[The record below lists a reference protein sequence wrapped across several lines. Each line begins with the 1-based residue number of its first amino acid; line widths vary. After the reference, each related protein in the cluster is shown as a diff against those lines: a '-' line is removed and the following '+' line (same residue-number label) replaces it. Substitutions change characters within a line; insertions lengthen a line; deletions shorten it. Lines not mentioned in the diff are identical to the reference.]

1 MLLNLLYLIGGLAG
15 LAGEAFFSVA
25 ESALVVSDKLLLL
38 DQKEKGPRILP
49 LLKMLSDP
57 QRISQ
62 TLLVGSVLS
71 VGVSTTF
78 FFLLFFR
85 LGGGASGPLFL
96 PVLFLILTLLI
107 VFAEILPRALFSD
120 RPEETALRVA
130 RPLAACMSSL
140 RFVINLTL
148 RFFEAVRTVSG
159 LKGKEETPF
168 VEDEDLEWI
177 RRFVQGS
184 ETLRREEVR
193 IIRKIIDFSEI
204 RVRDVYVPLDPVV
217 AVEETEKISRAIEK
231 IRKSGFTRLPVYRK
245 EKREIVGVLHAL
257 DLFSQRGLDAPV
269 EESCRQPFFVSEETL
284 IRDLFR
290 DLQRLGIV
298 MAIVRD
304 PAGRAL
310 GIVTMEDLL
319 EEIFGEIEDEFDL
332 KDQLFREIGHKEY
345 LVDTR
350 VDLDVLQEAL
360 HLSFPRNGYRTLSGY
375 ILHYLRRVPQEGER
389 FTIGDLMFKVEL
401 ADERGIYKLF
411 LRKLESPDRAPG
423 REGSSEH
430 TGRRHG

>member
-1 MLLNLLYLIGGLAG
+1 
-15 LAGEAFFSVA
+15 
-25 ESALVVSDKLLLL
+25 
-38 DQKEKGPRILP
+38 
-49 LLKMLSDP
+49 
-57 QRISQ
+57 
-62 TLLVGSVLS
+62 
-71 VGVSTTF
+71 
-78 FFLLFFR
+78 
-85 LGGGASGPLFL
+85 
-96 PVLFLILTLLI
+96 
-107 VFAEILPRALFSD
+107 
-120 RPEETALRVA
+120 
-130 RPLAACMSSL
+130 
-140 RFVINLTL
+140 
-148 RFFEAVRTVSG
+148 VRTVSG

-401 ADERGIYKLF
+401 AAERGIYKLF

>member
-1 MLLNLLYLIGGLAG
+1 MLLNLFYLMGGLAG
-15 LAGEAFFSVA
+15 FAGEAFFAVA

-38 DQKEKGPRILP
+38 DQKEKGPGILP

-62 TLLVGSVLS
+62 TLLVGSVSS

-78 FFLLFFR
+78 FFLLLFR
-85 LGGGASGPLFL
+85 LSGGAPGLLLLPGFFL
-96 PVLFLILTLLI
+96 LLTLLI
-107 VFAEILPRALFSD
+107 VFAEILPRVIFSD

-130 RPLAACMSSL
+130 RPLAVCMSSL

-148 RFFEAVRTVSG
+148 RFFETVRTVSG

-177 RRFVQGS
+177 RRFVRGS

-231 IRKSGFTRLPVYRK
+231 IRESGFTRLPVYRK
-245 EKREIVGVLHAL
+245 EKMEIVGVLHAL

-269 EESCRQPFFVSEETL
+269 EECCRQPFFVSEETL

-290 DLQRLGIV
+290 TLQRLGIV
-298 MAIVRD
+298 MAVVRD
-304 PAGRAL
+304 PAGKAS

-332 KDQLFREIGHKEY
+332 KDQLFREIGRKEY

-360 HLSFPRNGYRTLSGY
+360 HLSIPRNGYRTLSGY

-401 ADERGIYKLF
+401 ADARRIYKLF
-411 LRKLESPDRAPG
+411 VRKLESSD
-423 REGSSEH
+423 REGNATTREK
-430 TGRRHG
+430 